1 MNSFRRLRFLGALF
15 GILPLAADNEVGFIE
30 RFALAPDRAAV
41 LDQLVPGTE
50 DYYHFHALHYEQ
62 TGQVDRLKTLLESW
76 AARFPESARRQVI
89 ENRQALLAYGTD
101 PDRTIRWLRERL
113 NPSLNHV
120 RIIPDQ
126 KPGLPTALDPAQ
138 ISRSEFLR
146 KILGRDALEG
156 LDPSEYPSL
165 LRDAVPLNP
174 AQRRHVLSALQRP
187 DLPGLIDAVIADLK
201 APGSRG
207 FGQHAIHRQLLPDQ
221 LEVLQ
226 QAMPDLVRQPEFVF
240 TRLRKLAP
248 SADSNPALDL
258 KVREAWL
265 ERLWSAVKP
274 LSSSFNS
281 LKAHILHARLVL
293 DRSGGVWD
301 RDRFI
306 EYLRLPRPAVYMSPR
321 FLEQSENQHRG
332 ADLNATFD
340 VLGSGP
346 IGSDDELVR
355 NYLLHFA
362 KEEASWEPWAE
373 WLNEDWLKPIFAEA
387 KITAGAP
394 DPERWASLLSPVAY
408 QALRDRVDVEFPP
421 NSPVVLSPADEV
433 SLDVILK
440 NAPQVIVRLFEIN
453 TLGFFTTQ
461 NRQLNTDL
469 NLDGLVANSEQT
481 LSGDASPFRR
491 VLKTLKF
498 PELKGRRGA
507 WIVEVIAGGKS
518 SRALIRKGQYSLVQQ
533 TGAAGEWITPLDE
546 SHQPL
551 RGVSAWLDGRRLD
564 PEKDGRILVP
574 FTREPGRRQLVLA
587 DADGGFASLVSF
599 DHPGE
604 NYRLDAHF
612 HIDREQLLPGQEAT
626 LAVRVNLFSGKT
638 RVALGLLRNP
648 RLTLRTETLDGV
660 ASTAEVRS
668 LKLESDSVLLHPVR
682 TPNRLASLEVE
693 LQGEVDSLTQTGQ
706 KITLEARK
714 DWTLNGIQKTA
725 LIADAFL
732 TRENGSHRLD
742 IMGRNGEAIPDQ
754 VVEVEVFRAGFL
766 QPEVLSLRSDDSG
779 RIRLGSLDG
788 IRQVV
793 VKLSGGPSRRWP
805 ILESQQTWPDAV
817 QVVSGERIQIPLPD
831 GVDGRSVSLLEVR
844 GGVFVADHSARIAV
858 KEGML
863 DLGQPEAGDYSLQV
877 RSGLIG
883 PIPIRVV
890 SGKPVGDWVVGNSRS
905 VERRTGQSPR
915 IVSTEASGE
924 ELVIRLSD
932 WDSFTRIHVAATR
945 FDPVGGLWSDLSGF
959 LRPGV
964 GLTTPDWLPNL
975 YTSGRRI
982 GDEYR
987 YILERRYAAKFPGN
1001 LLSRPGLILNPW
1013 ELRTTESGTSALT
1026 ATEAPQAMAGAVEGL
1041 SRNAELKREAAERA
1055 VPEPDSSFD
1064 FLARP
1069 APGLFNLRPDTNGVV
1084 RISREELGDRSL
1096 VQVYVENLSDA
1107 VWRRIVLPERPTAF
1121 RDLRLAQPLDPAR
1134 PVTEVRESLVLQA
1147 GAVVEIPDITAE
1159 EFEIYD
1165 TLGSVHGLLLAL
1177 SGGNKDLEQ
1186 FEWALRWPKLS
1197 VEERRSR
1204 YSEFACHELN
1214 LFLSRKDPN
1223 FFKEVVDPYLRNKK
1237 DPTFL
1242 DELLLG
1248 RDLGRYLSP
1257 WAYGRLNA
1265 AERALLTR
1273 EMPGESEA
1281 GRRHLRELWE
1291 SQKPDPEKSLEWFE
1305 TALRGRSLDLAS
1317 KPKALTALPSGNM
1330 PVAADAPM
1338 GFAGGAA
1345 GGRRLALMEA
1355 RGLARDSFGLRK
1367 DAALDSSK
1375 AKFGRARGE
1384 AFFDSKAGVSRALEE
1399 LRNEEVERVREA
1411 VGRQAY
1417 YQPQGPTREWA
1428 ENNYHHRPLR
1438 EQDALLIPVN
1448 GFWRDVAAWDGK
1460 APFVSPQIV
1469 EAHRNF
1475 AEMFLG
1481 LALLDLPFESPKH
1494 QIGRTGT
1501 RVRIQLAG
1509 PTLLFR
1515 RRVQPVLETV
1525 DGKGSRILVS
1535 ESFFRPGAE
1544 ESRPGEDRGP
1554 RPVTGEFLSGA
1565 VYGGRVVLS
1574 NPESDPVKLDLLTQI
1589 PQGAIPLMGS
1599 RATWSRLARLEPF
1612 STKTFEYQFYF
1623 PSPDV
1628 DRGHLPAQASVADR
1642 SVGAAASTVLQV
1654 VRRLSVVDKT
1664 TWDYLSQQGT
1674 EEEVFTYLDRH
1685 NLARTDLERVAWR
1698 CRESVGFFRRLVAL
1712 LVQSHVW
1719 SEPVFRY
1726 ALIHNDATALREW
1739 LRHQDGF
1746 IAQCG
1751 DALQSPI
1758 LDIDPVERRTYEH
1771 LEYAPLTNPRAHR
1784 VGAERRIDNAA
1795 QRAEYQRLLG
1805 ILSYRRSLDPSD
1817 NLAVVYHL
1825 FLQDRIEEALAR
1837 FKTIAAES
1845 VANRL
1850 QYDYLKCYAGLYE
1863 SDLSGVRSIAKRH
1876 ADHPVDRWRTRFQE
1890 VVTQLDEIE
1899 GRTRRRSSEP
1909 NSRDRE
1915 EALLAAAE
1923 STFDFQVSSKGL
1935 QLSWRNL
1942 AEVRVNFYL
1951 MDPEFLFSGSP
1962 FATQD
1967 STRSGIIRPTESMV
1981 VKLAKGGESMEIPL
1995 PSRFA
2000 KANVLVEVVGGG
2012 RRRALAHHS
2021 SSFDL
2026 LIAENH
2032 GRLDLGE
2039 SGSGK
2044 GIPKA
2049 YVKVFA
2055 RLPGGVIRFY
2065 KDGYTDLR
2073 GRFDYASL
2081 NEAPAGGS
2089 LPPASSGDSSSYQA
2103 IQPSE
2108 VGSVER
2114 FAILVLSDD
2123 RGAAVREVAPPRK

>member
-1 MNSFRRLRFLGALF
+1 MNSSRRLRFLGALF

-101 PDRTIRWLRERL
+101 PDQTIRWLRDRL
-113 NPSLNHV
+113 NPRLDHI
-120 RIIPDQ
+120 RIVPDQ
-126 KPGLPTALDPAQ
+126 KPGLPTALDPAR
-138 ISRSEFLR
+138 IAKAEFLR
-146 KILGRDALEG
+146 KVLERDALEG
-156 LDPSEYPSL
+156 MEPSEYPTF

-187 DLPGLIDAVIADLK
+187 DLPGLVEAVIADLK

-221 LEVLQ
+221 LEALQ
-226 QAMPDLVRQPEFVF
+226 EAMPDLVRQPEFVL

-248 SADSNPALDL
+248 SADSNPVMDPQ
-258 KVREAWL
+258 VREAWL
-265 ERLWSAVKP
+265 ERLWAAVKP

-293 DRSGGVWD
+293 DRSRGVRD

-306 EYLRLPRPAVYMSPR
+306 EYIRLPRPAVYMSPR
-321 FLEQSENQHRG
+321 FLEQSEVQHRG

-340 VLGSGP
+340 VIGSGP

-355 NYLLHFA
+355 NYMLHFA
-362 KEEASWEPWAE
+362 REEASWEPWAE

-421 NSPVVLSPADEV
+421 NSPVVLSPAEEV

-491 VLKTLKF
+491 VVKTLRF
-498 PELKGRRGA
+498 PELKGHRGA

-574 FTREPGRRQLVLA
+574 FTREPGRRQLVVA

-604 NYRLDAHF
+604 NYRLNAQF
-612 HIDREQLLPGQEAT
+612 HIEREQLLPGQEAT

-638 RVALGLLRNP
+638 PVALGLLKNP

-660 ASTAEVRS
+660 VSTAEIRS
-668 LKLESDSVLLHPVR
+668 LKLEPDSILLHPVR
-682 TPNRLASLEVE
+682 TPNRLASLAVE

-714 DWTLNGIQKTA
+714 DWALNGIQKTT

-732 TRENGSHRLD
+732 TTADGSHRLD
-742 IMGRNGEAIPDQ
+742 ILGRNGEPIPDQ
-754 VVEVEVFRAGFL
+754 VVEVQVFRSGFQ

-793 VKLSGGPSRRWP
+793 VKLSGGPSRTWP

-817 QVVSGERIQIPLPD
+817 QIAAGERIQIPLPD
-831 GVDGRSVSLLEVR
+831 AVDGRSVSLLEVR
-844 GGVFVADHSARIAV
+844 GGVFVADHSARMAV

-863 DLGQPEAGDYSLQV
+863 DLGQPEAGDYSLEV
-877 RSGLIG
+877 RSGTIA

-890 SGKPVGDWVVGNSRS
+890 SGKPVADWIVGNSRS
-905 VERRTGQSPR
+905 VEHRAGRSPR
-915 IVSTEASGE
+915 IVSTETSGE

-932 WDSFTRIHVAATR
+932 WDAFTRVHVATTR
-945 FDPVGGLWSDLSGF
+945 FDPVGGLWSALSGF
-959 LRPGV
+959 SRHGV

-1041 SRNAELKREAAERA
+1041 SRNAALKHEVSERV
-1055 VPEPDSSFD
+1055 VPEPESSLD

-1069 APGLFNLRPDTNGVV
+1069 APVLFNLRPDTNGVV
-1084 RISREELGDRSL
+1084 RIPIEELGDRSL
-1096 VQVYVENLSDA
+1096 VQVYAENLSDA
-1107 VWRRIVLPERPTAF
+1107 VWRKFVLPERPTAF
-1121 RDLRLAQPLDPAR
+1121 RDLRLAQPLDTAR
-1134 PVTEVRESLVLQA
+1134 PMTEMRESLVLQA

-1177 SGGNKDLEQ
+1177 SGGNKDLKQ

-1214 LFLSRKDPN
+1214 LFLSRKDPK
-1223 FFKEVVDPYLRNKK
+1223 FFKEVVEPYLRNKK

-1242 DELLLG
+1242 DDLLLG
-1248 RDLGRYLSP
+1248 RDLSRYLSP

-1273 EMPGESEA
+1273 QLPGESEA
-1281 GRRHLRELWE
+1281 GRRHLQELWE
-1291 SQKPDPEKSLEWFE
+1291 TQKPDPEQSLEWFE

-1317 KPKALTALPSGNM
+1317 KPKALTAIPTGNM
-1330 PVAADAPM
+1330 PVAFDGPLDSV
-1338 GFAGGAA
+1338 GGIAE
-1345 GGRRLALMEA
+1345 G
-1355 RGLARDSFGLRK
+1355 RGLARMESRRFAR
-1367 DAALDSSK
+1367 DAAAPQDNKFRDRFKTKDGAAETDLFFRK
-1375 AKFGRARGE
+1375 AS
-1384 AFFDSKAGVSRALEE
+1384 DSRALLE
-1399 LRNEEVERVREA
+1399 LRGEEVERLREA

-1438 EQDALLIPVN
+1438 EQDTSLIPAN
-1448 GFWRDVAAWDGK
+1448 GFWRDVASWDGK
-1460 APFVSPQIV
+1460 APFVSPRIV
-1469 EAHRNF
+1469 ETHRNF
-1475 AEMFLG
+1475 AEMFLA
-1481 LALLDLPFESPKH
+1481 LALLDLPFEAPRH
-1494 QIGRTGT
+1494 QIERTGT

-1509 PTLLFR
+1509 PTLIYR
-1515 RRVQPVLETV
+1515 RRVQPALETIA
-1525 DGKGSRILVS
+1525 GKGARILVN

-1544 ESRPGEDRGP
+1544 ESHPGEDRGP

-1565 VYGGRVVLS
+1565 VYGGRVVVS
-1574 NPESDPVKLDLLTQI
+1574 NPESNPVKLDLLTQI

-1599 RATWSRLARLEPF
+1599 RTTWSRLARLEPF

-1623 PSPDV
+1623 PSPDA

-1642 SVGAAASTVLQV
+1642 SAGAAASTVFQV

-1664 TWDYLSQQGT
+1664 TWEYVSQQGT
-1674 EEEVFTYLDRH
+1674 EDEVFSYIDGH

-1698 CRESVGFFRRLVAL
+1698 CRESIGFFRRLAAL
-1712 LVQSHVW
+1712 LVQRHVW

-1726 ALIHNDATALREW
+1726 ALVHNDATALREW

-1795 QRAEYQRLLG
+1795 QRAQYQRLLG

-1817 NLAVVYHL
+1817 NLVLVYHL
-1825 FLQDRIEEALAR
+1825 FLQDRVEEALAR
-1837 FKTIAAES
+1837 FRSIAADS
-1845 VANRL
+1845 VINHL

-1890 VVTQLDEIE
+1890 VLTQLDEIE
-1899 GRTRRRSSEP
+1899 GRTGRRSGEP
-1909 NSRDRE
+1909 DSRDRE

-1923 STFDFQVSSKGL
+1923 STFDFQVSTKGI

-1942 AEVRVNFYL
+1942 AEVRINFYL
-1951 MDPEFLFSGSP
+1951 MDPEFLFSSSP

-1967 STRSGIIRPTESMV
+1967 STRSGIIRPTESMM
-1981 VKLAKGGESMEIPL
+1981 VKLAKGRESMEIPL

-2026 LIAENH
+2026 LVAESH
-2032 GRLDLGE
+2032 GHLDVGE
-2039 SGSGK
+2039 SGSMK

-2081 NEAPAGGS
+2081 NEAPAGRP
-2089 LPPASSGDSSSYQA
+2089 LPSASSGDSSSYQA

-2123 RGAAVREVAPPRK
+2123 RGAAVREVSPPRR